1 MASVVRHLL
10 RPLLLAACL
19 VGAVPPSSATAQT
32 PLPVLTAPVNDF
44 GHVIDPASAAEL
56 DRIIRALQAASGD
69 VVVVTTIDTV
79 GSWGT
84 IEEYA
89 VRLFEQAGIGARATD
104 GGVLILVAVQDRAV
118 RIEVGYGLEEFI
130 TDGFAGDTIR
140 TYLLPAFRES
150 RYGQGLVAATSV
162 LATRIAQGRG
172 VELTDVQVPR
182 PRQRN
187 VRGGAAVGGITT
199 LIILFIILAVINN
212 LRGSGGGPTT
222 FNRKSRRGTWSGWH
236 AGVGGFGGGFGS
248 GGFRGGGFG
257 GGGFGGGGFGG
268 FGGGRSGGGGASGRW

>member
-1 MASVVRHLL
+1 MASVVR
-10 RPLLLAACL
+10 PLLHVVVTAVITGAAWLAPAQ
-19 VGAVPPSSATAQT
+19 AQT
-32 PLPVLTAPVNDF
+32 SLPTLTAPVNDF
-44 GHVIDPASAAEL
+44 SGVIDAASAAEL
-56 DRIIRALQAASGD
+56 DRIIRSLQAASGD
-69 VVVVTTIDTV
+69 VLVVTTIDTV
-79 GSWGT
+79 GSDGT
-84 IEEYA
+84 IEAYA
-89 VRLFEQAGIGARATD
+89 VRLFAQAGIGARATD
-104 GGVLILVAVQDRAV
+104 GGALILVAVQDRRV

-140 TYLLPAFRES
+140 THLLPAFREN

-172 VELTDVQVPR
+172 VTLTDVQVPQ

-187 VRGGAAVGGITT
+187 VRGGAAVGGLTT

-212 LRGSGGGPTT
+212 LRGGGGPTP
-222 FNRKSRRGTWSGWH
+222 FNRRSRRSTWSGWH

-268 FGGGRSGGGGASGRW
+268 FGGGRSGGGGASGGW